1 MKAPY
6 CKIMCFSSLMKTE
19 HTHLP

>member
-6 CKIMCFSSLMKTE
+6 CKIMCFSSLMKAE